1 MSEIIVGQITESYKI
16 MKMRT
21 YSVGLALLVAGLLSG
36 CGLKGPL
43 YMPQQQPVKQ
53 QAAQPQNQ
61 NDNHQTQS

>member
-1 MSEIIVGQITESYKI
+1 MGQITESHKI

-21 YSVGLALLVAGLLSG
+21 YSVGLVLLLAGLLSG

-43 YMPQQQPVKQ
+43 YMPQQKPVPQ
-53 QAAQPQNQ
+53 QTAQPQNQ

>member
-1 MSEIIVGQITESYKI
+1 

-21 YSVGLALLVAGLLSG
+21 YRVGLALLLVGLLSG

-43 YMPQQQPVKQ
+43 YMPRQQPEKQ
-53 QAAQPQNQ
+53 PTAQPQNQ

>member
-1 MSEIIVGQITESYKI
+1 MGQIIESHKI

-21 YSVGLALLVAGLLSG
+21 YSVGLALLLAGLLSG

-43 YMPQQQPVKQ
+43 YMPQQKPVQQ

>member
-1 MSEIIVGQITESYKI
+1 MSEIIVGQITESHKI

-21 YSVGLALLVAGLLSG
+21 YSVGLALLLAGLLSG

-43 YMPQQQPVKQ
+43 YMPQQKPAQ
-53 QAAQPQNQ
+53 QQTAQPQNQ